1 MGVHGEEWLS
11 GGTTKFILW
20 DRQRTVHSGR
30 KTCIVKVAGEA
41 GGVCVCV
48 SRGLLCHDFQS
59 VIMTLSGGLGVEGLP
74 SKPGQ
79 APTTVLGLWV
89 TGGHVEGATKFIL
102 QDGQRTLSCIP
113 WREEQCVE
121 TTKVTA
127 SKDVVTGEVGG
138 GGNHRNMRKLL
149 LKGPISAFSVRLRC
163 PGPASHSH
171 LRNWHDFLWEW
182 GATTALTDPYCGSIL

>member
-1 MGVHGEEWLS
+1 M
-11 GGTTKFILW
+11 I
-20 DRQRTVHSGR
+20 
-30 KTCIVKVAGEA
+30 
-41 GGVCVCV
+41 
-48 SRGLLCHDFQS
+48 
-59 VIMTLSGGLGVEGLP
+59 LSGGLGVEGLP

-127 SKDVVTGEVGG
+127 SKDVVTGEGG
-138 GGNHRNMRKLL
+138 
-149 LKGPISAFSVRLRC
+149 A
-163 PGPASHSH
+163 
-171 LRNWHDFLWEW
+171 
-182 GATTALTDPYCGSIL
+182 ATGT